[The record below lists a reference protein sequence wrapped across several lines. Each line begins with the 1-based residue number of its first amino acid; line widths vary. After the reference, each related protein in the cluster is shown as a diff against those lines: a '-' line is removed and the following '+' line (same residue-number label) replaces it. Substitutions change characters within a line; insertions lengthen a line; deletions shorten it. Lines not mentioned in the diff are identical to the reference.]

1 MGLKNYFAPSK
12 AKKAEK
18 EKATITSSPDALTE
32 PNYPSG
38 LQSGFETPGSP
49 GSRPESVFRNSNMAE
64 LHDLKCDVMVNYLHQ
79 QQQERL
85 WTMHGEDEGVVLKK
99 SRGEYACCPADLA
112 DVQDG
117 LLKAIEV
124 LNVKVWELPLY
135 QFVPTLIIHRLPL
148 LSTQKSSSS
157 SSATTTAHSFP
168 SPTASVYK
176 SFPTSHSFPAA
187 KNITSLPSSAIA
199 LNLSYG
205 TTIRVTFS
213 SVPLSCKVSSWR

>member
-1 MGLKNYFAPSK
+1 MGLKNYFTPSK
-12 AKKAEK
+12 AKKSDK
-18 EKATITSSPDALTE
+18 EKATIISSPDVPSE
-32 PNYPSG
+32 PHYPSG
-38 LQSGFETPGSP
+38 LQSGFETPASP

-124 LNVKVWELPLY
+124 LNVKVRE
-135 QFVPTLIIHRLPL
+135 I
-148 LSTQKSSSS
+148 
-157 SSATTTAHSFP
+157 P
-168 SPTASVYK
+168 SPS
-176 SFPTSHSFPAA
+176 
-187 KNITSLPSSAIA
+187 ILP
-199 LNLSYG
+199 
-205 TTIRVTFS
+205 RF
-213 SVPLSCKVSSWR
+213 